1 MRKLLS
7 FLSGV
12 VMGALVGATA
22 AVLLAPSSGEELRGE
37 IRSRASR
44 FVDEIQ
50 EAAKERRAEME
61 HQLELLRR
69 PQAEISL
76 EE

>member
-7 FLSGV
+7 FLGGIAV
-12 VMGALVGATA
+12 GALVGATA
-22 AVLLAPSSGEELRGE
+22 AVLLAPASGEELRGE
-37 IRSRASR
+37 LRSRTSR
-44 FVDEIQ
+44 FMDEIKD
-50 EAAKERRAEME
+50 AAQERREE
-61 HQLELLRR
+61 LERQLELLRR

>member
-1 MRKLLS
+1 MRRLLN
-7 FLSGV
+7 FLIGTAV
-12 VMGALVGATA
+12 GALVGATA

-37 IRSRASR
+37 IRSRANR

-50 EAAKERRAEME
+50 DAARERRADME
-61 HQLELLRR
+61 RQLEQLRR